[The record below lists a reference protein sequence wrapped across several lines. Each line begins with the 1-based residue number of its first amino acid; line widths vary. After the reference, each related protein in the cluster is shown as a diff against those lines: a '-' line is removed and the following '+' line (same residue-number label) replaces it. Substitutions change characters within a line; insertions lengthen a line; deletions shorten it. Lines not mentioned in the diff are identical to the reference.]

1 MDKKIYMV
9 KKGKGE
15 GSEPGQDRTV
25 NGHSIPTT
33 VKKLGGQERGGGVE
47 GQNRRVGHFLG
58 APY

>member
-33 VKKLGGQERGGGVE
+33 VKKLGGQERGGG
-47 GQNRRVGHFLG
+47 GR
-58 APY
+58 AK